1 MAVTAAI
8 IKAEFPEFDELDDAV
23 ILPKIADAVLC
34 VNAETWGDRADLGVK
49 YMTAHLLAISP
60 LGEQAKL
67 VAKTGETT
75 YLMTFKK
82 VKATVASGCRV
93 I

>member
-1 MAVTAAI
+1 MAVNADLI
-8 IKAEFPEFDELDDAV
+8 RAEFPEFDELTDPEID
-23 ILPKIADAVLC
+23 PKIADAALC
-34 VNAETWGDRADLGVK
+34 VNSETWGDRADIGVK

-67 VAKTGETT
+67 VAKTGQTT
-75 YLMTFKK
+75 YLMTFEKYK
-82 VKATVASGCRV
+82 RSVASGCRV